1 MTAGFKC
8 LHAEVGDMGATQD
21 EQLHPIISARNIG
34 GIDETEVTLAS
45 GVTALAG
52 RNATNRT
59 SLLQALMAA
68 LGSDRASLKADA
80 DEGTATLELGEETYT
95 RTLSREDGAVATSGD
110 PYLDDPELADLFA
123 FLLESNE
130 ARQAVVRGDDLRD
143 LIMRPIDTDRIQA
156 EIEQLESEK
165 RSLDER
171 LDELDSLSRRLPE
184 LEERRTR
191 LESELGEK
199 RSELADKE
207 VEIEDADADLDETRA
222 EKEALEEKL
231 DELRDVRSRL
241 EDTRFDIDTE
251 KESLEALRTEAA
263 ELQDALDDMDDV
275 AERDV
280 DDLDD
285 EVRQLRDRKRQVDST
300 MTELQS
306 VIQFNEEMLEGTSQD
321 VADALQVDG
330 GSGSRSDD
338 ALTDQL
344 VDDTE
349 TVVCWTCGSEVDREE
364 IEATLDRLRTLRRE
378 KRSQRNEIGDEIDD
392 LQAEKRTIEETRQER
407 EEVTRRLD
415 RLDDEIDDRETRL
428 EELRTTRDEL
438 ADEIDVL
445 EADVEALEQGDYSDI
460 LDLHREA
467 NQLEVEIG
475 RIEDDLEDVESEIAD
490 VEDELETRE
499 DVEAERENVREEL
512 TELRTRVDEIEAGAV
527 EEFNEHMATVL
538 DLLDYDNLDRIW
550 IERSEQEVREG
561 RRTVSKTVFTLHIV
575 RSTESGATYEDT
587 IDHLSESEREVTGLV
602 FALAGYLVH
611 DVYEEVPFILLDS
624 LEAIDSDR
632 IAALVDYFDEYAD
645 YLVAAL
651 LVEDAAALD
660 DDYERVT
667 EI

>member
-1 MTAGFKC
+1 
-8 LHAEVGDMGATQD
+8 MGATQD

-80 DEGTATLELGEETYT
+80 DEGTATLELGDETYT

-171 LDELDSLSRRLPE
+171 LDELESLSRRLPE

-191 LESELGEK
+191 LESELEEK

-330 GSGSRSDD
+330 GTGSRADD

-378 KRSQRNEIGDEIDD
+378 KRSQRNDIGDEIDD

-415 RLDDEIDDRETRL
+415 RLDDEIEDRETRL

-475 RIEDDLEDVESEIAD
+475 RIEDDLEDVEAEIAD
-490 VEDELETRE
+490 VEDELATTE

-538 DLLDYDNLDRIW
+538 DLLDYENLDRIW

-660 DDYERVT
+660 EEYERVT

>member
-1 MTAGFKC
+1 
-8 LHAEVGDMGATQD
+8 MGATQD

-80 DEGTATLELGEETYT
+80 DEGTATLELGDETYT
-95 RTLSREDGAVATSGD
+95 RTLTREDGAVATSGD

-171 LDELDSLSRRLPE
+171 LDELDALSRRLPE

-199 RSELADKE
+199 RAELADKE
-207 VEIEDADADLDETRA
+207 AEIEDADADLDETRA

-231 DELRDVRSRL
+231 DELRDVRSQL
-241 EDTRFDIDTE
+241 EDARFDIDTE
-251 KESLEALRTEAA
+251 KESLEALRSEAA
-263 ELQDALDDMDDV
+263 ELQDALDDTDDV

-280 DDLDD
+280 DGLDD
-285 EVRQLRDRKRQVDST
+285 EIRQLRDRKRQVDST
-300 MTELQS
+300 MSELQS
-306 VIQFNEEMLEGTSQD
+306 VIQFNEEMLEGSSQD
-321 VADALQVDG
+321 VADALQGDG
-330 GSGSRSDD
+330 ESGSASDD
-338 ALTDQL
+338 AITDQL
-344 VDDTE
+344 VDDAE
-349 TVVCWTCGSEVDREE
+349 TVVCWTCGSEVDREK

-378 KRSQRNEIGDEIDD
+378 KRSERNEIGAEIDD
-392 LQAEKRTIEETRQER
+392 VQAEKRTVEEARQER

-415 RLDDEIDDRETRL
+415 QLDAEIEDRETRL
-428 EELRTTRDEL
+428 AELRTTRDEL

-475 RIEDDLEDVESEIAD
+475 RIEDDLEDVEAEIAD
-490 VEDELETRE
+490 VEDELATRE
-499 DVEAERENVREEL
+499 DVEAERERVQEEL
-512 TELRTRVDEIEAGAV
+512 TELRTRVDQIEAQAV
-527 EEFNEHMATVL
+527 EQFNEHMATVL
-538 DLLDYDNLDRIW
+538 DLLDYENLDRIW
-550 IERSEQEVREG
+550 IERTEREVREG

-624 LEAIDSDR
+624 LEAIDADR

-645 YLVAAL
+645 HLVAAL

-660 DDYERVT
+660 DEYERVT